1 MNRYSQRDYFRADQD
16 EVLSTP
22 IEVART
28 LPDDVLRLAG
38 YCKFPPPFAPSK
50 IYSWTSVIY
59 FFLVSEADYS
69 PPLV

>member
-38 YCKFPPPFAPSK
+38 YCKFPPPLC
-50 IYSWTSVIY
+50 
-59 FFLVSEADYS
+59 FFKDLLFDFCDILLYCFRS
-69 PPLV
+69 